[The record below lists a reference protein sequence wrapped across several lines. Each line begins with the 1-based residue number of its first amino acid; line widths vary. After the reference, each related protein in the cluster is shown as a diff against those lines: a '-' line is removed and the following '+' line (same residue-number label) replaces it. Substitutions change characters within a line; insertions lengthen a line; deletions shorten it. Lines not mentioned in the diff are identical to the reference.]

1 MEKIYL
7 KLRKLLVLAST
18 MFLSTLNSQT
28 TYNFSYTGTS
38 QTLALA
44 PGSYSIQCWGA
55 NGGTSN
61 GGKGGYATGSI
72 SITSPT
78 VAYIYVGGVGTATN
92 VTGSGNALGG
102 WNGGGNGSCY
112 TSYGTSGGGGG
123 GSDVRMTLN
132 TTYANRII
140 VGGGGGGG
148 SVPGSYGY
156 VGGNGGGT
164 TGGIGSAYGSYWI
177 GQGGTQTGGGAGTTE
192 SNSTVGAGVLGVGGS
207 HSSTLPSSGWAGCGG
222 GGGYYGGSAG
232 GAVHSSGGGGS
243 SYIGGVSSGTTIMF
257 GQSGFVS
264 NPDVT
269 GNGYVRIIELCNFT
283 LAASNATLVN
293 SLNPSICSGQ
303 SLTLTTSAVNN
314 YSWSTGATTSSLVV
328 TPTTSTVYS
337 LTALSPSNCTTTR
350 FISVIV
356 SPGQPTLSVVSSTN
370 QTCLGKT
377 ATLTASGAVTYTWS
391 NNVINGA
398 SFTPSVTNTYTV
410 IGQNGCGTGSA
421 VTTISISPLAV
432 TMLATPTV
440 VCAGSTST
448 LNASSAA
455 TSYTWFPITA
465 SGSSLVVSPL
475 VTSVYSVAVSD
486 GTCAGFGTVAV
497 NALPVPT
504 IVATPSLMTVCS
516 GVPVNL
522 SASGAISY
530 TWTPGNLSGPS
541 VTVTP
546 NAPTGYQVV
555 GTNSFGCTSSAN
567 AVIITNSSPTLN
579 PIASSNLICSG
590 DAVTINASGATTYTW
605 STGANTSSVS
615 VTPLSTTIYSVSGT
629 TNSCISTE
637 TVMVTVFIPTLSIT
651 GNTSICAG
659 VTATLNASGANTYA
673 WSNGFNTANIQV
685 NPTST
690 TLYTLT
696 ALTTSSGINC
706 PSTGSIQVV
715 VKPNPTLTATAS
727 RTAMCKGE
735 SNVLTVSGAQTY
747 SWSTGATTASI
758 SITPSLVTNMNYSI
772 TGTSSLGCNSTTT
785 LQVKVNSCVGIN
797 NLSLNESQIL
807 IYPNPSSGDVKVSSN
822 KAIELNLTNEIG
834 QLIKLLSL
842 NESNNFEINLSGLS
856 AGIYFV
862 IGANEDSKVN
872 QKLIITK

>member
-7 KLRKLLVLAST
+7 KIKRLFVFAST
-18 MFLSTLNSQT
+18 IFLSTANAQT
-28 TYNFSYTGTS
+28 TYTFNYTGGA
-38 QTLALA
+38 QTLALL

-55 NGGTSN
+55 NGGSSN

-78 VAYIYVGGVGTATN
+78 TAFIYVGGVGTAVNT
-92 VTGSGNALGG
+92 TGSGNALGG
-102 WNGGGNGSCY
+102 WNGGGDGSCNS
-112 TSYGTSGGGGG
+112 TYGTSGGGGG
-123 GSDVRMTLN
+123 GSDVRMTQN

-140 VGGGGGGG
+140 VAGGGGGG
-148 SVPGSYGY
+148 SVPGQYGY

-164 TGGIGSAYGSYWI
+164 TGAIGAAYGSYWI
-177 GQGGTQTGGGAGTTE
+177 GQGGTQTAGGAGTTE
-192 SNSTVGAGVLGVGGS
+192 SNSVVGAGVFGVGGS
-207 HSSTLPSSGWAGCGG
+207 HSSTAPASGWTGCGG

-257 GQSGFVS
+257 GQSGFIS
-264 NPDVT
+264 NPVVN
-269 GNGYVRIIELCNFT
+269 GNGFVRIIELCNFSLT
-283 LAASNATLVN
+283 ASNSTLVN
-293 SLNPSICSGQ
+293 SINPSICSGQ
-303 SLTLTTSAVNN
+303 SLTLTTNAISN
-314 YSWSTGATTSSLVV
+314 YSWSTGSTSSSLVV
-328 TPTTSTVYS
+328 APTTNTVYS

-350 FISVIV
+350 NISVIV

-391 NNVINGA
+391 NNVTNGA

-410 IGQNGCGTGSA
+410 IAQNGCGTATA

-455 TSYTWFPITA
+455 TSYSWFPITA
-465 SGSSLVVSPL
+465 SGSSLVVSPIAN
-475 VTSVYSVAVSD
+475 TVYTVAVSD
-486 GTCAGFGTVAV
+486 GTCSGLGTVAV

-504 IVATPSLMTVCS
+504 IVATPTLVTVCS

-522 SASGAISY
+522 TASGAISY
-530 TWTPGNLSGPS
+530 TWTPGNLTGSS

-555 GTNSFGCTSSAN
+555 GTNSLGCTSIAN
-567 AVIITNSSPTLN
+567 AVIITNASPTLS
-579 PIASSNLICSG
+579 PLASSNFICSG

-637 TVMVTVFIPTLSIT
+637 TVMITVFVPTLSIT
-651 GNTSICAG
+651 GNTSICSGA
-659 VTATLNASGANTYA
+659 TATLNASGANTYA
-673 WSNGFNTANIQV
+673 WSNGFTTANIQV

-690 TLYTLT
+690 TLYTLA
-696 ALTTSSGINC
+696 ALSTSSGINC
-706 PSTGSIQVV
+706 PSTGSIQVL

-735 SNVLTVSGAQTY
+735 NNTLTVSGALTY

-785 LQVKVNSCVGIN
+785 LQVKVNSCVGLN
-797 NLSLNESQIL
+797 NLSLNEGQIK
-807 IYPNPSSGDVKVSSN
+807 IYPNPSNGDVKVSSA
-822 KAIELNLTNEIG
+822 KAIELSLTNEIG
-834 QLIKLLSL
+834 QLIRTISL
-842 NESNNFEINLSGLS
+842 NESNNFELNLSGLS
-856 AGIYFV
+856 GGIYFV
-862 IGANEDSKVN
+862 TGVNEDSKFN